1 MVRGLD
7 EGSRIFVNT
16 NEATAML
23 TGLPALPHRRAPPVA
38 VSCMAL
44 ALLLSACASDDE
56 GRHHHRGEGFRG
68 GAHEDQGRTLAIEQ
82 LRKLDPHPDGTV
94 TKAGLDHALHD
105 LFAIYDLK
113 HNNRLDVTETRALNA
128 ALPARI
134 PGASPVIDW
143 NTDGAVDYAEFSNQW
158 MVFFERL
165 DTNNDGVLT
174 PDEMKSRMRDDHPP
188 EGTDDS
194 KGRPGGEGRRRPGGT
209 GQ

>member
-1 MVRGLD
+1 M
-7 EGSRIFVNT
+7 I
-16 NEATAML
+16 
-23 TGLPALPHRRAPPVA
+23 TGLPALPLRRASPFA
-38 VSCMAL
+38 VSCLAL

-56 GRHHHRGEGFRG
+56 GEGRHHHRGEGFRG
-68 GAHEDQGRTLAIEQ
+68 SAHEDQGRTLAMEQ

-105 LFAIYDLK
+105 LFAVYDLK
-113 HNNRLDVTETRALNA
+113 HHGRLDVTETRALNA

-143 NTDGAVDYAEFSNQW
+143 NMDGVVDYAEFSNQW

-165 DTNNDGVLT
+165 DANGDGVLT
-174 PDEMKSRMRDDHPP
+174 PDEMKSRIPEDRPPAGNDD
-188 EGTDDS
+188 G
-194 KGRPGGEGRRRPGGT
+194 KARPGGQDRRRPGGT

>member
-1 MVRGLD
+1 
-7 EGSRIFVNT
+7 
-16 NEATAML
+16 
-23 TGLPALPHRRAPPVA
+23 
-38 VSCMAL
+38 MAL
-44 ALLLSACASDDE
+44 ALLLSACASDDDRE
-56 GRHHHRGEGFRG
+56 GRHHHRGEGFRV

-113 HNNRLDVTETRALNA
+113 HDSRLDVTETRALNA

-143 NTDGAVDYAEFSNQW
+143 NMDGAVDFAEFSNQW

-165 DTNNDGVLT
+165 DSNADGVLT
-174 PDEMKSRMRDDHPP
+174 PDEMRSRNREDRPP
-188 EGTDDS
+188 EGDGN
-194 KGRPGGEGRRRPGGT
+194 GRPGGQEHRRPGGT